1 MAKLYQVATVLVWK
15 VEAKDPDEA
24 FKKAI
29 ADGPNAISPTDI
41 KSYVNEI
48 GPNGQLMTVQHQPN
62 QPKEDLE
69 PELEESKEE
78 N

>member
-1 MAKLYQVATVLVWK
+1 MKKYQVATVLVWK
-15 VEAKDPDEA
+15 VEADNPDEA

-29 ADGPNAISPTDI
+29 ADGANAISPTDI

-48 GPNGQLMTVQHQPN
+48 GPDGQLITVQHQPK
-62 QPKEDLE
+62 QPKDE
-69 PELEESKEE
+69 PKPEPKESKEE